1 MKLLSVSLESQVA
14 LDVHPITLL
23 PLPGVSVADQPGVTV
38 CVALQ
43 ALHPL
48 PVFVAGTADLQA
60 RMRSWY
66 STPLAANP
74 PCSVKKLLV
83 AVGEVTAHEDGN
95 PPSETLPMP
104 IS

>member
-1 MKLLSVSLESQVA
+1 MPIDSAVEKSLPSVLLCAVSPFSRASAEEA
-14 LDVHPITLL
+14 
-23 PLPGVSVADQPGVTV
+23 ACGVTV

-43 ALHPL
+43 ALHPF

-74 PCSVKKLLV
+74 PCLVKKLLV
-83 AVGEVTAHEDGN
+83 AVAEVTAHEDGN